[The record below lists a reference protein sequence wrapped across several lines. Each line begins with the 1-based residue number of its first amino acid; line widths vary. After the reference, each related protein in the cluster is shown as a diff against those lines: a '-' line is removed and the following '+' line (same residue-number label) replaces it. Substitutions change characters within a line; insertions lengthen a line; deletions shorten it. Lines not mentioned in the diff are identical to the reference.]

1 MGSLSQVTP
10 AQLCPGTAQLVPS
23 SAQAGEQD
31 SPRQGSGFAHRVG
44 SRGRAGHSLP
54 GSALGGCD
62 PAQPPTQL
70 TQAVSTQH
78 WGTAPSGC
86 MDTPQTSH
94 PWHNLSPATGYLP
107 LIFTHWHE
115 QPLVGADSAAWH
127 PAQCLTHLWD
137 AKGKSKSPPAFDEI
151 SLSYKGPFGL
161 WFCFPHAPWWSGSH
175 TLWEKQLER
184 SVDIDFPTGDFLP
197 PSKLVHDCP
206 RAEINC

>member
-70 TQAVSTQH
+70 TQALSTQH

-94 PWHNLSPATGYLP
+94 PWHKSQPCYWIPSLDLHSLTWATPCGCWQCCLTSSTMPHSPLGCQRQIQEPSCLWWDLP
-107 LIFTHWHE
+107 ELQRPFW
-115 QPLVGADSAAWH
+115 PLVLLPTCTLMVWLSHTMREAAW
-127 PAQCLTHLWD
+127 
-137 AKGKSKSPPAFDEI
+137 EI
-151 SLSYKGPFGL
+151 CRHRFSNRWLFAS
-161 WFCFPHAPWWSGSH
+161 
-175 TLWEKQLER
+175 
-184 SVDIDFPTGDFLP
+184 
-197 PSKLVHDCP
+197 
-206 RAEINC
+206 